1 MSMSL
6 GNLSD
11 RLLVPKYLMTQYL
24 KLVDVYDQE
33 WQPLFMR
40 MMPKKVAEGK
50 GAKDHWTRP
59 RMADPQMMAKFYDPM
74 ERIEPMNYP
83 HAKQWTYTT
92 RMMANAFQRDKK
104 TFAEDFKGGII
115 ERAHA
120 MLLENLTKSINRGLE
135 YTLSRFA
142 FGDLLV
148 MERFTDQDLN
158 RQGRVSL
165 QQRFSNF
172 ATGADAVDTALG
184 GQAWDNFVPGT
195 PPVFEDLAYLIERY
209 EYMARESPTFLTVG
223 RKTAL
228 ALEYNDDLL
237 DRLIRVKDT
246 TQGVLG
252 ASIMGIKIQKVV
264 GQTYKEIPGIN
275 TGAEGYPGKGDYLAM
290 DWTRQNKIDIMTEI
304 VADGNRVEWGIL
316 GNRIAG
322 EVACGWVDEDHQ
334 ARGTPTNIFIEQWE
348 EMNPKQVWT
357 TAKLMVCPE
366 IYDYARIMLIK
377 QLATQ

>member
-11 RLLVPKYLMTQYL
+11 RMLVPKYLMTQYL

-83 HAKQWTYTT
+83 HVRQWTYNT

-104 TFAEDFKGGII
+104 TFDADFKGGII

-142 FGDLLV
+142 FGDNLV
-148 MERFTDQDLN
+148 MQRFTDQDLN

-172 ATGADAVDTALG
+172 ATGADAVDTNLG
-184 GQAWDNFVPGT
+184 GQSWDNFTPGT

-209 EYMARESPTFLTVG
+209 EYMAGESPTFLTIG

-228 ALEYNDDLL
+228 ALELNDDLL

-252 ASIMGIKIQKVV
+252 ASIQGVKLTKVV

-275 TGAEGYPGKGDYLAM
+275 TGAEGYPGKGDYLEM
-290 DWTRQNKIDIMTEI
+290 DWTHQNKIDIMTEMI
-304 VADGNRVEWGIL
+304 GANRVEWGIL
-316 GNRIAG
+316 GNRVGG
-322 EVACGWVDEDHQ
+322 EVACGWVDEDHE

-366 IYDYARIMLIK
+366 IYDYARIMLVK

>member
-11 RLLVPKYLMTQYL
+11 RMLVPKNLMTQYL
-24 KLVDVYDQE
+24 KLVDTYDQE

-83 HAKQWTYTT
+83 HVRQWNYNT

-104 TFAEDFKGGII
+104 TFSADFKGNVI

-142 FGDLLV
+142 FGDNLV
-148 MERFTDQDLN
+148 MTRFTDQDLN

-165 QQRFSNF
+165 QQRFTNF
-172 ATGADAVDTALG
+172 ANGTDQVDTNIG
-184 GQAWDNFVPGT
+184 GQSWDNFAPGT

-209 EYMARESPTFLTVG
+209 EYMSGESPTFLTVG

-228 ALEYNDDLL
+228 ALELNDDLL

-252 ASIMGIKIQKVV
+252 ASIQGLKITKVV
-264 GQTYKEIPGIN
+264 GQTYKEIPGID
-275 TGAEGYPGKGDYLAM
+275 TGAEGYPGKGDYLEM
-290 DWTRQNKIDIMTEI
+290 DWTHQNKIDMMTEMI
-304 VADGNRVEWGIL
+304 GANRVEWGIV
-316 GNRIAG
+316 GNRVGG

-334 ARGTPTNIFIEQWE
+334 ARGSPVNIFIEQWE
-348 EMNPKQVWT
+348 EKNPKQVWT

-366 IYDYARIMLIK
+366 VYDYARIMLVK

>member
-1 MSMSL
+1 
-6 GNLSD
+6 
-11 RLLVPKYLMTQYL
+11 
-24 KLVDVYDQE
+24 
-33 WQPLFMR
+33 
-40 MMPKKVAEGK
+40 MMPKKIAEGK

-59 RMADPQMMAKFYDPM
+59 RMADPQMMAKYYDPM
-74 ERIEPMNYP
+74 ERIEPMAYP
-83 HAKQWTYTT
+83 HVRQWTYNT

-104 TFAEDFKGGII
+104 TFAADFKGGII

-142 FGDLLV
+142 FGDNLV
-148 MERFTDQDLN
+148 MQRFTDQNLN

-165 QQRFSNF
+165 QQRFTNF
-172 ATGADAVDTALG
+172 ANGTDAIDNAIG
-184 GQAWDNFVPGT
+184 GQSWDNFAPGT
-195 PPVFEDLAYLIERY
+195 PPIFEDLAYLIERY
-209 EYMARESPTFLTVG
+209 EFMSGDSPTFLTVG

-228 ALEYNDDLL
+228 ALELNDDLL

-246 TQGVLG
+246 TDGVLG
-252 ASIMGIKIQKVV
+252 ASIQGIKIQKVV

-275 TGAEGYPGKGDYLAM
+275 TGAEGYPGKGDYLEQ
-290 DWTRQNKIDIMTEI
+290 DWTHQNKIDIMTEMI
-304 VADGNRVEWGIL
+304 GANRVEWGIL
-316 GNRIAG
+316 GNRIGG

-334 ARGTPTNIFIEQWE
+334 SRGTPTNIFIEQWE
-348 EMNPKQVWT
+348 EKNPKQVWT